1 MALIPHVLSP
11 EIHAPGTEAAVRRG
25 ASTLAAV
32 LGAAFCA
39 SNTTEID
46 LAGVLRTANAQTAR
60 RGTGETRRV
69 SPRRP

>member
-1 MALIPHVLSP
+1 MALAPHILSP
-11 EIHAPGTEAAVRRG
+11 AVPAQRSGDVVRRS

-46 LAGVLRTANAQTAR
+46 VAGVLRTAAAQEQHR
-60 RGTGETRRV
+60 SRK
-69 SPRRP
+69 S